1 MTVPAALALH
11 AVAPH
16 GLVAWDQI
24 LEGPR
29 ERVVEPGPPVG
40 RGRPL
45 VEDEGPLLRPTS
57 YGFLEGASPLPEAQ
71 DLLLEPREIYLRAD
85 LIESHAADLLTQ
97 KLQPLGRSDTPHRR
111 DGSLGPRGTTLLARN
126 LATRASLR
134 RHGLP
139 ERTRCNGLARP
150 VLLTV

>member
-45 VEDEGPLLRPTS
+45 VEDETLLLGPTL
-57 YGFLEGASPLPEAQ
+57 YGFLEGTVPLPEKE
-71 DLLLEPREIYLRAD
+71 DLLLQPREIYLGAD

-97 KLQPLGRSDTPHRR
+97 KLQPLGRSDAPLRR
-111 DGSLGPRGTTLLARN
+111 DGSLGPRGTTLLARD
-126 LATRASLR
+126 LAA
-134 RHGLP
+134 
-139 ERTRCNGLARP
+139 
-150 VLLTV
+150 